1 MKKLPLILASSS
13 PRRKKILSNMGYDF
27 TIISPDVE
35 ESNYESARKTVS
47 ENAKLKAEFVSKQH
61 LHSYVIAAD
70 TVVSLDDHIL
80 GKPKNIGEAQLML
93 KSLSGRQHDVLT
105 GVSIRGP
112 QTSYDFV
119 EISEV
124 EFKELTEEIIQ
135 SYFSKCNP
143 LDKAGAYNIDE
154 YGDLIIEKIFGSY
167 TNIMGLP
174 DKTLYEYLKKI
185 KF

>member
-1 MKKLPLILASSS
+1 MLEMS
-13 PRRKKILSNMGYDF
+13 YDF
-27 TIISPDVE
+27 SIISPDIE
-35 ESNYESARKTVS
+35 ESNYDSARKTVS
-47 ENAKLKAEFVSKQH
+47 ENARLKAEHVSKQNPDS
-61 LHSYVIAAD
+61 LVIAAD
-70 TVVSLDDHIL
+70 TVVSLDDRIL
-80 GKPKNIGEAQLML
+80 GKPNDIEEAHLML
-93 KSLSGRQHDVLT
+93 RSLSGRQHEVLT
-105 GVSIRGP
+105 GVSLRGP
-112 QTSYDFV
+112 QASYDFV
-119 EISEV
+119 ETSKV